1 MRTGFLTLGALFLAA
16 CVSDAPTEN
25 PMANFEEVESARVVD
40 APKPQPGRFYP
51 GDRDA
56 IDRGAY
62 LVQLLGCGAC
72 HTNGA
77 LDGVPDMN
85 KALAGSTTGIAYSS
99 PLTDKHPGV
108 VFPPNITPDEET
120 GIGLWTDTEIAN
132 AIRAGTSR
140 HGSRRLVTMPWQGY
154 ARINDDDIAAII
166 AYLRSIEPISNDVPG
181 PVRRGERTRER
192 FVYFGVYQNKI
203 DD

>member
-1 MRTGFLTLGALFLAA
+1 MRTGLLILSAVALAA
-16 CVSDAPTEN
+16 CANEAPTDPMEN
-25 PMANFEEVESARVVD
+25 LEEVESAKVVD

-56 IDRGAY
+56 IDQGAY

-77 LDGVPDMN
+77 LDGVPNMN
-85 KALAGSTTGIAYSS
+85 KALAGSMTGIAYSS
-99 PLTDKHPGV
+99 PLKDKNPGV

-120 GIGLWTDTEIAN
+120 GIGLWTDIEIGN

-154 ARINDDDIAAII
+154 ARINDADIAAII
-166 AYLRSIEPISNDVPG
+166 AYLRSIKPIENTVPK
-181 PVRRGERTRER
+181 PVKRGEPTRER
-192 FVYFGVYQNKI
+192 FVYFGVYQNKVE
-203 DD
+203 D

>member
-1 MRTGFLTLGALFLAA
+1 MRTGLLMLSAFWLAA
-16 CVSDAPTEN
+16 CVSDAPVEG
-25 PMANFEEVESARVVD
+25 PMANFEEVQSAKVVD
-40 APKPQPGRFYP
+40 APKPEPGRFYP
-51 GDRDA
+51 GDRDE
-56 IDRGAY
+56 IEHGAY
-62 LVQLLGCGAC
+62 LIQLLGCGSC

-85 KALAGSTTGIAYSS
+85 KALAGSMTGIAYSS
-99 PLTDKHPGV
+99 PLSDKHPGV

-120 GIGLWTDTEIAN
+120 GIGLWTDIEIAN

-154 ARINDDDIAAII
+154 ARINEADIAAII
-166 AYLRSIEPISNDVPG
+166 AYLRSIKPINNVVPG
-181 PVRRGERTRER
+181 PVKRGERTSER